1 MRNVEKEVY
10 DPRCVPT
17 ENGANSE
24 FIEWTMRFVDVKRQ
38 QTETSD
44 SSPSHYE
51 PEPEVDCF

>member
-1 MRNVEKEVY
+1 MY